1 VTDKRY
7 AKKSI
12 RLGGIACAARA
23 IPPNNSNCDVCGDV
37 VQLDLSAV
45 GSGKRRREVQTDEV
59 RMWAA
64 GAGLADSALLEVSAS
79 DGTDV
84 LAVFHRLIGQ
94 ATSSAA
100 VRRLEPLLRRR
111 LSGNSARMSSARA
124 KLRDKTGDNGNGGGQ
139 TTTTTTTT

>member
-1 VTDKRY
+1 MNRDIIMFV
-7 AKKSI
+7 A
-12 RLGGIACAARA
+12 
-23 IPPNNSNCDVCGDV
+23 

-45 GSGKRRREVQTDEV
+45 GTGKRRREVQTDEV

-64 GAGLADSALLEVSAS
+64 GAGLPDSSLIEVSAS

-94 ATSSAA
+94 ATGSAS

-111 LSGNSARMSSARA
+111 LSGNSARMCAARA
-124 KLRDKTGDNGNGGGQ
+124 RLRDKTGDDDNGGGQ
-139 TTTTTTTT
+139 TRTARTETTTTVLRQRRQGVKQRQHRTRR